1 MINWPESLVIELA
14 ARRCVIFIGAGAS
27 VGAKRKKVRE
37 DVEESPPN
45 WSNLL
50 KILSTGRNSGT
61 QADLEKSLELIEEGR
76 LLESAE
82 ILRSSCLQTAEYN
95 RLITGIF
102 SRYSATDIHKFV
114 EVLDQKVVVT
124 TNFDT
129 LYEDHCKQGQAR
141 DAYTVVK
148 YYDAGLITRMRSPQR
163 VIVKAHGCIS
173 QPEHTILT
181 KSDFFRARAENQG
194 FFKALE
200 SIFLTHTLLFIGYS
214 ISDPDIQLLLE
225 NGSITSPSDHPH
237 YAVMKEGMH
246 HAIKA
251 SFLRTNNVEIIEF
264 DPNNDFADLLEGL
277 AELCG
282 RVNELRADQPLL

>member
-1 MINWPESLVIELA
+1 
-14 ARRCVIFIGAGAS
+14 
-27 VGAKRKKVRE
+27 
-37 DVEESPPN
+37 VE
-45 WSNLL
+45 
-50 KILSTGRNSGT
+50 
-61 QADLEKSLELIEEGR
+61 A
-76 LLESAE
+76 
-82 ILRSSCLQTAEYN
+82 
-95 RLITGIF
+95 
-102 SRYSATDIHKFV
+102 
-114 EVLDQKVVVT
+114 LDQKVVVT

-181 KSDFFRARAENQG
+181 KSDFFKARAENQG

-237 YAVMKEGMH
+237 YAVMKQGMH

-264 DPNNDFADLLEGL
+264 DPSNDYEELIVGLE
-277 AELCG
+277 ELFN
-282 RVNELRADQPLL
+282 RVDELRSDQIPI